1 MLLQYSAKY
10 CITDVNECTDH
21 NGGCSD
27 TCTDNVGGFNCSCND
42 GFKLMKDKKGCK
54 ACPTGTW
61 GKDCLRDCNC
71 RDSDTACN
79 ETTGCAE
86 CPGGFTGGDCH
97 EDIDECTVND
107 PCDGHSTCSNTI
119 GTFKCVCHAG
129 YTQYNA
135 TVCQGKQHV
144 ITTLYNSYVMD
155 ATLVLFVCVL
165 CPRLDCFNSNALNRP
180 RLPS

>member
-1 MLLQYSAKY
+1 MQCTIEVCVFGYHLQKSLPHKLLYVPQQQNSN
-10 CITDVNECTDH
+10 CTNGSDVATY
-21 NGGCSD
+21 
-27 TCTDNVGGFNCSCND
+27 ND
-42 GFKLMKDKKGCK
+42 VLFA

-86 CPGGFTGGDCH
+86 CPGGFTGGDCR
-97 EDIDECTVND
+97 EDIDECKVND